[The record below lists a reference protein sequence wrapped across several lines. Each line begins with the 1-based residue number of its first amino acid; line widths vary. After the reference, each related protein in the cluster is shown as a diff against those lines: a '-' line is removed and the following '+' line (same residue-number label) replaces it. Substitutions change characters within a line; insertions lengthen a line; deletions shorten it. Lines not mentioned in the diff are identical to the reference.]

1 MKGMMVNLYQNEVE
15 DITKVV
21 EKVSQ
26 SWWGKTASG
35 ENLALFHKE
44 LLGRLQD
51 IGFEADVDV
60 TPVLAGLPA
69 TVAITNRIESTDF
82 DIEKRQHELQTMR
95 DRNEKRPDIEGNV

>member
-1 MKGMMVNLYQNEVE
+1 MVNLYQNEVE
-15 DITKVV
+15 EITSTV

-26 SWWGKTASG
+26 AWWGKTASG
-35 ENLALFHKE
+35 ENLALLHKE

-51 IGFEADVDV
+51 IGFIADVDV

-69 TVAITNRIESTDF
+69 TVAIVDRVDAQDF
-82 DIEKRQHELQTMR
+82 DIEKRQYELRQME